1 MNGARHETSYY
12 VYISRTR
19 AKRNKNWNTRS
30 EIIPRQRSIVCLP
43 VDPRKFELLIP
54 SIILIVRFKKPF
66 DTCFKWHSFE
76 SQDSL
81 IFNSS
86 CLSFKTARISTAWKQ
101 NWEQNSD
108 SKITI
113 IFLSIHLPFFSSR
126 ISHRH
131 VVPFSRDGTPEFAF
145 IACHQSHAP
154 LMLTT
159 HLSPFPLLL
168 RRRFLLTPGGS
179 SLSSSS
185 QQRLR
190 HIYQRRPGPI
200 NLPWKKEKG
209 GKGETRSPSF
219 VSSQRAC
226 TRAR

>member
-1 MNGARHETSYY
+1 MT
-12 VYISRTR
+12 
-19 AKRNKNWNTRS
+19 
-30 EIIPRQRSIVCLP
+30 
-43 VDPRKFELLIP
+43 
-54 SIILIVRFKKPF
+54 
-66 DTCFKWHSFE
+66 
-76 SQDSL
+76 
-81 IFNSS
+81 
-86 CLSFKTARISTAWKQ
+86 
-101 NWEQNSD
+101 
-108 SKITI
+108 

-209 GKGETRSPSF
+209 GKDALSFFRLFSASLHASSLIFALSPSRRGI
-219 VSSQRAC
+219 RAN
-226 TRAR
+226 RPG